1 MKPFFKETAYGK
13 NKGGMNMNGLR
24 TLRKLL
30 IALAYILMATLVI
43 PPIFNSYFNKIEPW
57 ILGMPFLIFWV
68 VFINIVIAIVLL
80 ALWNIDKKLDGGE
93 E

>member
-1 MKPFFKETAYGK
+1 
-13 NKGGMNMNGLR
+13 MNGLR

-68 VFINIVIAIVLL
+68 VFINIVIAIILL

-93 E
+93 KQ